1 MAENNVTSTKLKKR
15 RCIMIEHVHA
25 HITSEIQQ
33 NTKTDTIFILT
44 SIALNLITLAVN
56 AGLVEKSRTEN
67 STLVVMFVFVVLI
80 VMVNVV
86 VIIGLM
92 KGRQTRN
99 KLTNGLITMYRDQNV
114 SKYYDESLLNNYNIR
129 YTLFILV
136 VVCTG
141 VIATVVPFI
150 LR

>member
-1 MAENNVTSTKLKKR
+1 
-15 RCIMIEHVHA
+15 MIEHVHS

-56 AGLVEKSRTEN
+56 SGLVEQSRSEN
-67 STLVVMFVFVVLI
+67 STLIVMFVFVVLI
-80 VMVNVV
+80 VMVNIVG
-86 VIIGLM
+86 IIGLL

>member
-1 MAENNVTSTKLKKR
+1 
-15 RCIMIEHVHA
+15 MIEHVHA

-56 AGLVEKSRTEN
+56 SGLVEKSRTEN
-67 STLVVMFVFVVLI
+67 SSLVVMFVFVVLI
-80 VMVNVV
+80 VMVNIV
-86 VIIGLM
+86 VIIGLI